1 MLLRAAIA
9 GPAAL
14 RQRVRRALDSSDVLL
29 RDLPPEDSLRLDHD
43 VCDLLFLSSAAL
55 DGSPR
60 HGVLGFRQRA
70 PRCELVVLQAREDP
84 EERAALLGAGCFG
97 VVSEELSD
105 AGLGRALG
113 AFVERRRQQV
123 ERAWVRE
130 APASAAAGAET
141 AEQPHSPAMRRLL
154 AEAGRAADSDA
165 SLLLLGE
172 TGAGKEWL
180 ARWAHAHSR
189 RAGGPFVAVNCASI
203 PETLWESEL
212 FGHERGAF
220 TGAERGRRGHFE
232 VAHRGTLFLDEI
244 GEVPLHL
251 QAKLLRAL
259 DERVVQRLGGES
271 PVAIDVR
278 VMAATNRDLEAA
290 VGAGSF
296 RRDLYY
302 RLAVVTLEL
311 PPLRERREDVP
322 DLARTFLRRS
332 RRELGR
338 RLDGISDAAMER
350 LVAHDWPGNVREL
363 ANAMERAVLLA
374 EGPTIAPADLPARL
388 TAATGPGAG
397 GEAAAAAGD
406 DPFAH
411 HLGPDWSARSLAE
424 VRRQIVADLERA
436 YLHRLLAS
444 TDGRL
449 APAAEQAGIDQR
461 SLYNKMR
468 LYGLRKED
476 FQPPSARSPNSSK

>member
-1 MLLRAAIA
+1 MLLRAVVA
-9 GPAAL
+9 GHPSL
-14 RQRVRRALDSSDVLL
+14 RRRVRQALTATDVLL
-29 RDLPPEDSLRLDHD
+29 TELAGGERPAAATND
-43 VCDLLFLSSAAL
+43 VCDLLFLGSAELA
-55 DGSPR
+55 DDPR
-60 HGVLGFRQRA
+60 HGLRTLRERS
-70 PRCELVVLQAREDP
+70 PRCEVVVLQAREDV
-84 EERAALLGAGCFG
+84 EERAALLGSGCFG

-105 AGLGRALG
+105 AGLTRALS
-113 AFVERRRQQV
+113 AFVERRRRNL
-123 ERAWVRE
+123 ERDLGAVPAGPAAE
-130 APASAAAGAET
+130 APE
-141 AEQPHSPAMRRLL
+141 EPRSPAMLRLL
-154 AEAGRAADSDA
+154 ADAGRAAGADA

-180 ARWAHAHSR
+180 ARWAHAQGP
-189 RAGGPFVAVNCASI
+189 RAAGPFVPVNCASI

-290 VGAGSF
+290 VEDGSF

-302 RLAVVTLEL
+302 RLAVVTLEV

-322 DLARTFLRRS
+322 QLAQAFLRRIG
-332 RRELGR
+332 RELPR
-338 RLDGISDAAMER
+338 RVETFSAEAMAA
-350 LVAHDWPGNVREL
+350 LTAHGWPGNVREL
-363 ANAMERAVLLA
+363 ANAIERAVLFA
-374 EGPTIAPADLPARL
+374 EGGEVRLADLPERV
-388 TAATGPGAG
+388 AAAGRSPGGAAAGAG
-397 GEAAAAAGD
+397 GDG
-406 DPFAH
+406 PFAIQ
-411 HLGPDWSARSLAE
+411 LGTDWIDRSLSE
-424 VRRQIVADLERA
+424 VRGQVVERLERA
-436 YLHRLLAS
+436 YLRRLLAR
-444 TDGRL
+444 TAGRL
-449 APAAEQAGIDQR
+449 GDAAQHAGIDER

-476 FQPPSARSPNSSK
+476 FRRET